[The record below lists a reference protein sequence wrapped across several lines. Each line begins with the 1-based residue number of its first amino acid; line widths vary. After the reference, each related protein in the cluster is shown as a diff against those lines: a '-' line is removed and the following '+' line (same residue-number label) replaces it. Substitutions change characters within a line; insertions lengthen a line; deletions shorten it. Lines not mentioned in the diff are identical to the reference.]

1 MSIELAVIGGT
12 GVYALGELADVESHQ
27 PVTPY
32 GAPSGPIR
40 VGTFAGKRV
49 AFLARH
55 GEGHSLPPH
64 KINYRANLAA
74 LKAIGATR
82 VLAMNTV
89 GGITANCGPRVLAC
103 PDQLIDYT
111 WGRIS
116 TLCEEPGT
124 EVLHVDFGDPY
135 TPSLRAEVIAAA
147 KRAGVAVVDGG
158 CYGATQGPRL
168 ETRSEIARM
177 RRDGCDLVGMT
188 GMPEAGL
195 ARELGLDYACL
206 AIVANWAAGA
216 GPDVDEVITLQDV
229 LDNVA
234 AAMDGVPRLLRAMLA
249 GDGSAPVFE
258 DDEVEA
264 VVAEVAAEGV
274 AVGGEEGPSS

>member
-1 MSIELAVIGGT
+1 MHIDLAVIGGT
-12 GVYALGELADVESHQ
+12 GVYALGELADVETFQ
-27 PVTPY
+27 PETAY

-40 VGTFAGKRV
+40 VGMYAGTRV

-74 LKAIGATR
+74 LKAIGTTR
-82 VLAMNTV
+82 VLALNTV
-89 GGITANCGPRVLAC
+89 GGITERFGPRVLAC
-103 PDQLIDYT
+103 PEQLIDYT

-116 TLCEEPGT
+116 TLCEEQGS

-135 TPSLRAEVIAAA
+135 TPVLRREVLAAA
-147 KRAGVAVVDGG
+147 QRAGVAVVDGG

-168 ETRSEIARM
+168 ETRAEIARM

-206 AIVANWAAGA
+206 GIVANWAAGA
-216 GPDVDEVITLQDV
+216 GPDVDELITLQDV
-229 LDNVA
+229 LENVA
-234 AAMDGVPRLLRAMLA
+234 IAMAGVPAILGDLLA
-249 GDGSAPVFE
+249 SIT
-258 DDEVEA
+258 EV
-264 VVAEVAAEGV
+264 
-274 AVGGEEGPSS
+274 